1 MASIAKHLHGRGEDP
16 REPFGASE
24 DLGNTSTDVEKTST
38 RTTFPLRVRKHL
50 HGRGEDTVD
59 ISVSSY
65 DGETPPRTWRRREWY
80 PTTHVQLRNT
90 STDVEKTTCWLWHP
104 AVGWKHLH
112 GRGED
117 SKPSPFLLVHPEKH
131 LHGRGEDQG
140 GNSKLPFRL
149 ETPPRTWRRPR
160 MPSHRET
167 DGRNTSTDVEKTIC
181 FRKPSDMTGETPPRT
196 WRRLIAS
203 DCPQPVQ
210 GNTSTD
216 VEKTTNAVLM
226 VHSFGETPPRTWR
239 RPPLLRLG
247 TRWRGNTSTDVEKT

>member
-65 DGETPPRTWRRREWY
+65 DGETPPRTWRRPERSTAHSVHQGNTRRYVSGFPRCEAHSVHQGNTSTDVEK
-80 PTTHVQLRNT
+80 TTSFCFPLICGRKHLHGRGEDDTRARKPQDALRNT
-90 STDVEKTTCWLWHP
+90 SADVEKTTCWLWHP

-112 GRGED
+112 GRGEN

-131 LHGRGEDQG
+131 LHGRGEDAVAKG
-140 GNSKLPFRL
+140 VDDMVV
-149 ETPPRTWRRPR
+149 ETPPRTWRRP
-160 MPSHRET
+160 S
-167 DGRNTSTDVEKTIC
+167 
-181 FRKPSDMTGETPPRT
+181 
-196 WRRLIAS
+196 AS
-203 DCPQPVQ
+203 ESLQ
-210 GNTSTD
+210 T
-216 VEKTTNAVLM
+216 
-226 VHSFGETPPRTWR
+226 
-239 RPPLLRLG
+239 
-247 TRWRGNTSTDVEKT
+247 